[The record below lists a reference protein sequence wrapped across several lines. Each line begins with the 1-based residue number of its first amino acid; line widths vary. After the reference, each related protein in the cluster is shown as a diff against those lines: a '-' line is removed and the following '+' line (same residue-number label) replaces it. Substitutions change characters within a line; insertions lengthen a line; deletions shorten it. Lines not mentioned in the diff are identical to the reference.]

1 MMDGSG
7 WDAAQ
12 TVRNGSGRFAPGI
25 SGNPAGKRKGTRNRA
40 TVLAE
45 ALAADE
51 SGGIARVVIDKAL
64 SGDGVAARFCLGLLV
79 PKLRSRPIELDLP
92 ECNSAYDVVT
102 AFDVTL
108 AAMATGEI
116 TPDEALTVSRV
127 LDLQRRAIE
136 SRARQQERAQ
146 KRGRDAALVPLDAA
160 ASASHAEPA
169 ESSGVADTPPVAPNL
184 AQTGADLHSACKPG
198 AGEKPAA
205 MPAEPPAEPGA
216 SVEAKVA
223 PARRPLPGFGSA
235 CIPPAIS
242 RRAARSH
249 GGPAPAAAVL
259 CSTGGRVL

>member
-1 MMDGSG
+1 MMDGSEWG
-7 WDAAQ
+7 AAQ

-25 SGNPAGKRKGTRNRA
+25 SGNPAGKQKGTRNRA

-92 ECNSAYDVVT
+92 ECDSADDVVR

-136 SRARQQERAQ
+136 SRARQRERAQ
-146 KRGRDAALVPLDAA
+146 KRSRDAALI
-160 ASASHAEPA
+160 
-169 ESSGVADTPPVAPNL
+169 VAPKL
-184 AQTGADLHSACKPG
+184 AQTGADLHSACNPG

-205 MPAEPPAEPGA
+205 TPAEPSAEAPAASGI

-249 GGPAPAAAVL
+249 GGHAPAAAVL